1 MPSSI
6 HEGVVALL
14 RRRPELLVSLLRT
27 LAGDAVPRGGRVVVE
42 AGDLPELVPTE
53 YRADLVLLL
62 KRGERTTLAIV
73 LEVQLQTA
81 MSKRYSWPVYAA
93 NLRARHRCDVCVVVV
108 APRASVA
115 KWAAMPIVLGPGN
128 TFTPYVLSGATS
140 PRVETVAAARKSPEL
155 SVLSVIAHGLGRHGT
170 KVATAALGAALGL
183 EEELALLY
191 SDLIMAS
198 VNEATKRSLEA
209 LMSDGYV
216 YQSEFALKHQ
226 ALGRSEGEAL
236 GRSEGEALGRSEGEA
251 KGKAEAVLAFLS
263 ARGLDVTDA
272 VKERIRACDNLALL
286 DRWIR
291 AAATVTNAE
300 ELFA

>member
-14 RRRPELLVSLLRT
+14 RRRPELLVSLLRS
-27 LAGDAVPRGGRVVVE
+27 LAGDAVPRGGRV
-42 AGDLPELVPTE
+42 GDLPELVPTE

-62 KRGERTTLAIV
+62 KRGERTTLAII

-108 APRASVA
+108 APSASVA
-115 KWAAMPIVLGPGN
+115 KWAAKPIVLGPGN
-128 TFTPYVLSGATS
+128 TFTPYVLSGATI

-226 ALGRSEGEAL
+226 ALGRSEGEA
-236 GRSEGEALGRSEGEA
+236 
-251 KGKAEAVLAFLS
+251 KGKADAVLAFLS
-263 ARGLDVTDA
+263 ARGIGVTDA
-272 VKERIRACDNLALL
+272 AKERIQACDNLALL

-291 AAATVTNAE
+291 AAATVRHAE